1 MTNPTI
7 SQASF
12 ILQVS
17 IAAISLKLVDQ
28 SKSLPGAPSILLA
41 SPQILTHLH
50 RLGADI
56 RCHRRIAI
64 SQTPIT
70 LHLSTRS
77 EPDQRFPAATMSSS
91 HSTPSK
97 AAAAKAGSRSKAS
110 SSRSSSRI
118 FTPAM
123 RDRQARNKDP
133 YSSSE
138 ESSDS
143 AWEGQSRKFDVY
155 ELILFYLHYELFSI

>member
-1 MTNPTI
+1 
-7 SQASF
+7 
-12 ILQVS
+12 
-17 IAAISLKLVDQ
+17 
-28 SKSLPGAPSILLA
+28 
-41 SPQILTHLH
+41 
-50 RLGADI
+50 
-56 RCHRRIAI
+56 
-64 SQTPIT
+64 
-70 LHLSTRS
+70 
-77 EPDQRFPAATMSSS
+77 MSSS

-97 AAAAKAGSRSKAS
+97 AAVAKVGSRSKPS

-143 AWEGQSRKFDVY
+143 AWEGQSRKVDIYNKDSFVKIQKRREAAIILDSP
-155 ELILFYLHYELFSI
+155 ELLMMHAQARNDSVPGTRHYFTKMLCGFEDDKDPYMQPPLEKSERPKFKPSKEASETRRSL